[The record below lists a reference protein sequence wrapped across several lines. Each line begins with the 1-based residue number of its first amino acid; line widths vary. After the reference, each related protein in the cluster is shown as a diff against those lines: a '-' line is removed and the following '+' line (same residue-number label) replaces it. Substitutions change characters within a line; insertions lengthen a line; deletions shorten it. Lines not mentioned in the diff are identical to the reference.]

1 MLVDKAILGLAEA
14 IEALRSELSAAMDAG
29 ATQPMRFVV
38 EPVELTVQAAVSKDA
53 NGKIGWSVL
62 GLGSS
67 VGSATTQTLKLTL
80 TPMWKN
86 SAGALVR
93 DFTIADVQPVG
104 EPGDQVG
111 GRK

>member
-1 MLVDKAILGLAEA
+1 MDKAILGLAEA

-29 ATQPMRFVV
+29 ARQPMRFVV

-86 SAGALVR
+86 SALGRWCVTSRSPTCSPRTSPVIASGADL
-93 DFTIADVQPVG
+93 
-104 EPGDQVG
+104 
-111 GRK
+111 